1 MFEFKRASGKK
12 ETAPGEK
19 KSNIE
24 LAVLEVEELSQKAKE
39 HKPVEKVS
47 EKGKFLKLGSHKV
60 TGRELNTTAT
70 HIDDSII
77 QMKNVQI
84 ETLDHVIQLY
94 KVVDSLDAEHIAGIL
109 AATKAAEVA
118 TDWARINDENIGKI
132 TAYLMKDERVIAH
145 EKEQMTRIAVLEN
158 KVKKAYF
165 VACGAVVV
173 AVASLVI
180 CLMTLL

>member
-1 MFEFKRASGKK
+1 MFDFKKASGKK
-12 ETAPGEK
+12 ETVPSEM
-19 KSNIE
+19 KSKLEI
-24 LAVLEVEELSQKAKE
+24 AVREVEDLSIKAKE
-39 HKPVEKVS
+39 HKRVDKVS

-84 ETLDHVIQLY
+84 ETLHHVIQLY

-145 EKEQMTRIAVLEN
+145 EKEQMNRIAALEN
-158 KVKKAYF
+158 KIKKAYY
-165 VACGAVVV
+165 VAGGAVAV
-173 AVASLVI
+173 AVASLII
-180 CLMTLL
+180 CLMTIL